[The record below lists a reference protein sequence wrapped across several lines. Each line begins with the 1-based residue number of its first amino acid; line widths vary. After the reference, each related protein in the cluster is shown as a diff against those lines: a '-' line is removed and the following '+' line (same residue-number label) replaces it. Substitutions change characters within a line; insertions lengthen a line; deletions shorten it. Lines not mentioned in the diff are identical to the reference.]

1 MYAILEKL
9 KIAKIES
16 LFKTGKKELLTIY
29 MPISVPYLSNIIERI
44 MFNRLYSCLNQNNIL
59 YNKKLRFRGGHSIDH
74 LLIELVDIYDPLTKI
89 NVFIDFPKAFDAA
102 YQETLLKRIQL
113 YGVQG
118 NLFKWFESYL
128 SNRKQYIDVEE

>member
-1 MYAILEKL
+1 MYTILEKL
-9 KIAKIES
+9 KIAKIGS

-44 MFNRLYSCLNQNNIL
+44 MFNRLYSYLNQNNIL
-59 YNKKLRFRGGHSIDH
+59 YNEQLRFRGGHSIDH

-102 YQETLLKRIQL
+102 HQETLLKRIQL

-118 NLFKWFESYL
+118 NLFKWFKSYL
-128 SNRKQYIDVEE
+128 SNRKQYKDVEE